1 MGAEN
6 HIVDGGMTRK
16 MIYCQSTSPLPGPT
30 SESKYLT
37 IMNEMLQWFRCFAA
51 NSKPAPIKGGSP
63 SSDEPREVLMFRLL
77 VLIAV
82 TLLWMTSATSALA
95 ARKDPR
101 KVVVASTTQIA
112 DFARQIAGDR
122 LVVKSILA
130 PGADPHTYQPTPD
143 DVQIVLGAS
152 LCLENGL
159 HLEGKNWMGALAHDA
174 GKELVT
180 VTRGLAP
187 LKLGKTGESAPDPHA
202 WFSIT
207 NAALYVN
214 NIIETFE
221 RFDPPNAA
229 EYRSRGKLYLQ
240 QLRVLDAWIR
250 EQVNLIPPQ
259 RRVLVTTHDAFNY
272 FCREYRFN
280 PENDYLSIAPVGW
293 STGSEVG
300 AGMTPERHRQVVQSI
315 RKARANAIFVET
327 TINPKQIR
335 EIARETGVKIGGEL
349 YSDSMGTAGSAGET
363 YIGMMRENVLLI
375 IQALK
380 P

>member
-1 MGAEN
+1 
-6 HIVDGGMTRK
+6 
-16 MIYCQSTSPLPGPT
+16 MI
-30 SESKYLT
+30 
-37 IMNEMLQWFRCFAA
+37 
-51 NSKPAPIKGGSP
+51 
-63 SSDEPREVLMFRLL
+63 RLL
-77 VLIAV
+77 VLIAL
-82 TLLWMTSATSALA
+82 TLWSASAMA
-95 ARKDPR
+95 ARSEPR
-101 KVVVASTTQIA
+101 KPVVVASTTQIA

-122 LVVKSILA
+122 LVVRSILA

-143 DVQIVLGAS
+143 DVQIVLGAN

-174 GKELVT
+174 GKPLVT
-180 VTRGLAP
+180 VTRGLSP
-187 LKLGKTGESAPDPHA
+187 LTLGSSGESVPDPHA
-202 WFSIT
+202 WFSLT

-214 NIIETFE
+214 NIIQALE
-221 RFDPPNAA
+221 RLDPQNAA

-250 EQVNLIPPQ
+250 EQVNRIPPQ

-280 PENDYLSIAPVGW
+280 PDNDYLSIAPVGW

-315 RKARANAIFVET
+315 RQARAQAIFVET

-363 YIGMMRENVLLI
+363 YLGMMRENVLLI
-375 IQALK
+375 VQALQ